1 MPRQI
6 NFGAEDQPI
15 WEKLGDP
22 NSTVNMPMER
32 FRFHAGLCSWTDRTK
47 TRIIKAGLEKLYG
60 DKIQNN
66 TVRAFGRDL
75 TTREIKEIKKGDKA
89 VFPIIGDVVPAAR
102 RTLKNKSKRAAKPT
116 KPVANAKAQSGKRKY
131 ATDDEEASSE
141 GEVQTQVRS
150 HKRARRGG
158 KEDRIAAKVDDL
170 VMFEQAPT
178 ILNEAGDTK
187 RYSLRSTRQDAKA
200 PKRIET
206 IEESSSESSADE
218 EYEDVPNQ
226 RYSPR
231 KPHGSSNRVDESSY
245 ESSAE
250 TDGEDKLAPRVPFR
264 RIPGAGD
271 VGGKSKG
278 PSWVSSTKG
287 NDQNDE
293 EQDHRHTIVPLN
305 IDGMVH
311 YATYEGLISNGP
323 LYSIGG
329 WDVLP
334 QGQARDVN
342 GASPAQTGSCTPQP
356 HAFDVMMKMP
366 LLEEENLEE
375 EDTPLQT
382 HRKRVRDFL
391 GDEEAEA
398 DTPSSKRLR
407 TEQPV
412 LPIPASATHGAHSSF
427 PPPQIVPQ
435 TIAPPPTV
443 PPQVEQPNRSPLPP
457 HASPSQTR
465 NQMLDAEWA
474 QVFEPTF
481 IDLGFQSVNYS
492 EVPPWNDEEVQS
504 LIDALL
510 PTREVYSAWTGE
522 PAPRTDPH
530 RSYRAQFDT
539 IFGAFHDWWRAHR
552 PNEALPILAGVM
564 HWGKSVDDWESPSK
578 DSIYFEA
585 FRKGHRAPPDDWPGP
600 RLEDAFRTG
609 W

>member
-6 NFGAEDQPI
+6 NFGTEDHPI

-116 KPVANAKAQSGKRKY
+116 KPVANAKAQSGKRKH

-141 GEVQTQVRS
+141 EEAQTQVRS

-158 KEDRIAAKVDDL
+158 KEDRIAAEVDDL

-178 ILNEAGDTK
+178 ILDEADATK
-187 RYSLRSTRQDAKA
+187 RYSLRSTRQDARA

-231 KPHGSSNRVDESSY
+231 KTHGSSNRVDESSC

-293 EQDHRHTIVPLN
+293 EQDHRHTVVPLS
-305 IDGMVH
+305 IDGRVH
-311 YATYEGLISNGP
+311 YATYEGLISNAP
-323 LYSIGG
+323 VYSIGG
-329 WDVLP
+329 SDVLP
-334 QGQARDVN
+334 QGQGREVN

-375 EDTPLQT
+375 EDTPLQN

-391 GDEEAEA
+391 GDEEVEA
-398 DTPSSKRLR
+398 YTPSPKRLR

-435 TIAPPPTV
+435 KIVLPPTV
-443 PPQVEQPNRSPLPP
+443 PPQMEQPNRSPLAP
-457 HASPSQTR
+457 HVPPSQTR
-465 NQMLDAEWA
+465 NQKLDAEWA

-492 EVPPWNDEEVQS
+492 EVPPWNEEEVQS

-539 IFGAFHDWWRAHR
+539 IFGAFQDWWRAHR
-552 PNEALPILAGVM
+552 PNEALPILAGGM
-564 HWGKSVDDWESPSK
+564 HWGKSVDDWEPPSK

-585 FRKGHRAPPDDWPGP
+585 FRKGHRALPDDWPGP
-600 RLEDAFRTG
+600 RLEDAFRKG